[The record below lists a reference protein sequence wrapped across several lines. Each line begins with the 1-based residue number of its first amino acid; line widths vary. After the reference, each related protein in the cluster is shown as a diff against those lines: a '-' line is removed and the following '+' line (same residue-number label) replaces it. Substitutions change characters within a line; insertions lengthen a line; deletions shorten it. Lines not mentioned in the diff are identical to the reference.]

1 MTHLTTFLS
10 ERMLQS
16 PVAYLRSRACWVIE
30 YVSEMS
36 FSNPTTLQAILKV
49 RIEIAYKKSE
59 MIFENRIAIFLSLFY
74 WFFIVGIY
82 WFFVSFACMY

>member
-1 MTHLTTFLS
+1 MIYLTAFLS

-49 RIEIAYKKSE
+49 RIEIIKKKSE
-59 MIFENRIAIFLSLFY
+59 MIFENRIAIFFNS
-74 WFFIVGIY
+74 FFT
-82 WFFVSFACMY
+82 